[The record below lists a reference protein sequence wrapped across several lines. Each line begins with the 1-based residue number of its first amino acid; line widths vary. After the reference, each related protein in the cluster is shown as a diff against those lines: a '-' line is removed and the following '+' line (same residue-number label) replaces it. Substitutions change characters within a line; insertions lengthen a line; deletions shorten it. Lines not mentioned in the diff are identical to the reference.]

1 MPKYIRA
8 VQNNSASRTKRVGK
22 NTEFYSKINEYR
34 AYIFFFKM
42 LLTYISNCD
51 ISKLDIGGA
60 NGLEIKEGLRPHVG
74 DSLLH
79 TVLPARASARIRH
92 RARGKGDDERRSQ
105 HKPWDDV
112 RNTF

>member
-1 MPKYIRA
+1 
-8 VQNNSASRTKRVGK
+8 
-22 NTEFYSKINEYR
+22 
-34 AYIFFFKM
+34 M

-60 NGLEIKEGLRPHVG
+60 NGLEIKEGLRPNVG

-92 RARGKGDDERRSQ
+92 RARGKGDDERRSK

-112 RNTF
+112 RNTV